1 MLNKTS
7 ETALRGL
14 LHVARSGRDAPVS
27 PAAIAERVGAS
38 PSYMAKISTLLVKAD
53 ILKTFRG
60 MYGGVTLSRSP
71 GEITLLEIVE
81 ACQGRIL
88 ADYCQFHPD
97 LKQVCAY
104 HEAMNQ
110 LHSAV
115 IETLGAWSLGDI
127 LARPAPDAALCDQVS
142 CHMAIGHEN

>member
-14 LHVARSGRDAPVS
+14 LHVAQSGRDAPVS

-88 ADYCQFHPD
+88 AATFHPELTD
-97 LKQVCAY
+97 DSRVHRLLL
-104 HEAMNQ
+104 EAG
-110 LHSAV
+110 
-115 IETLGAWSLGDI
+115 GAI
-127 LARPAPDAALCDQVS
+127 C
-142 CHMAIGHEN
+142 